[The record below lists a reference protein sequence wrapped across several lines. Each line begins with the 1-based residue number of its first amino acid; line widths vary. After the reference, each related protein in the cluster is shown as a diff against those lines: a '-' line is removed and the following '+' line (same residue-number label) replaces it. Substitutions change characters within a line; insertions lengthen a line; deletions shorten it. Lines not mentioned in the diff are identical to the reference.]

1 MPKIAYT
8 ATGFPA
14 PLDTVN
20 GVSDLELSWSFL
32 LRSAISVG
40 RAELL
45 HIFRY
50 GQFSL
55 FEIAY
60 RAAMVFANL
69 CDNGAGRIRRS
80 EAYDGLDPSEKSA
93 ISYFFGLTMAKAFS
107 ERLLGAPW
115 LMHLDVYREQ
125 LKPAL
130 AGKSRPDLVG
140 QTAAGDWIGIE
151 SKGRTHGFDSNALD
165 RVKAQAGMLESVD
178 EQTPLALMGMVTHF
192 GDNELQ
198 VVARDPPPRRST
210 GAPGLA
216 GRRRREAQDLGQLFL
231 GVDDGFGLFQPP
243 PQPGVVTLQLGHPA
257 RHVAPRPE
265 LLATGPNEVWSWDI
279 TKLLGPVKWTYYYLY
294 VILDI
299 FSRYVVGWMV
309 AHAESARLA
318 ERLIA
323 ATCETQGIAP
333 VS

>member
-20 GVSDLELSWSFL
+20 GISDLELSWSFL
-32 LRSAISVG
+32 LWSAISVG

-140 QTAAGDWIGIE
+140 QTVAGDWIGIE
-151 SKGRTHGFDSNALD
+151 SKGRTHGFDSDALD
-165 RVKAQAGMLESVD
+165 RAKAQAGMLESVG
-178 EQTPLALMGMVTHF
+178 EQTPLALIGMVTHF
-192 GDNELQ
+192 ADNELQ
-198 VVARDPPPRRST
+198 VVASDPPPRERPDRVRLPLT
-210 GAPGLA
+210 RAQLFEAYYRPFYTWLEIAPDVRVAERGGRVYRMASVAAVDLTVGLA
-216 GRRRREAQDLGQLFL
+216 IDTFPGKDTSEEVLRPVQGEGAIYYAGHD
-231 GVDDGFGLFQPP
+231 GVLVEVGPMWSDENMTKE
-243 PQPGVVTLQLGHPA
+243 PQERVPA
-257 RHVAPRPE
+257 
-265 LLATGPNEVWSWDI
+265 G
-279 TKLLGPVKWTYYYLY
+279 
-294 VILDI
+294 
-299 FSRYVVGWMV
+299 
-309 AHAESARLA
+309 
-318 ERLIA
+318 
-323 ATCETQGIAP
+323 
-333 VS
+333 

>member
-14 PLDTVN
+14 PLDAVN

-32 LRSAISVG
+32 LWSAISVG

-93 ISYFFGLTMAKAFS
+93 ISYFVGLTMAKAFS

-125 LKPAL
+125 LRAAL

-140 QTAAGDWIGIE
+140 QTEAGNWIGIE
-151 SKGRTHGFDSNALD
+151 SKGRTRGFDSDALD
-165 RVKAQAGMLESVD
+165 RAKAQAGMLESVD
-178 EQTPLALMGMVTHF
+178 GQTPLALIGMVTHF

-198 VVARDPPPRRST
+198 VVASDPSPRERPDRVRLPLT
-210 GAPGLA
+210 RAQLLEAYYRPFHTWLEMAPDVRVAERGGRVYRMASVAAVDLTIGLA
-216 GRRRREAQDLGQLFL
+216 IDTFPGKDTSQEVLRPAQGEGAIYYAGHD
-231 GVDDGFGLFQPP
+231 GVLVEVGPMWSDENMTKE
-243 PQPGVVTLQLGHPA
+243 PQ
-257 RHVAPRPE
+257 
-265 LLATGPNEVWSWDI
+265 
-279 TKLLGPVKWTYYYLY
+279 
-294 VILDI
+294 
-299 FSRYVVGWMV
+299 
-309 AHAESARLA
+309 
-318 ERLIA
+318 ERLPA
-323 ATCETQGIAP
+323 G
-333 VS
+333 